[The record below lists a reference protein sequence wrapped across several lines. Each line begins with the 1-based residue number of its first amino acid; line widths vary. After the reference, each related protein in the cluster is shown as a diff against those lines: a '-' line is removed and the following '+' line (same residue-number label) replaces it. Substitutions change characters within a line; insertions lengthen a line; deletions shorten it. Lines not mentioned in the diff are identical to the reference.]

1 MNKQKLT
8 SEVFDEEQSLM
19 VIREMIQVSQKKIK
33 NDGILMIVWGYAMS
47 VMYFISYIK
56 DILFI
61 PVKTNH
67 ILGYISGFLP
77 LLALLGT
84 IYYVFLQHKKVR
96 TYIGVSIRYIWVALF
111 FSLVL
116 INLIQN
122 NVLHDINF
130 MLQHP
135 IFMTVISF
143 ATVVTGIILRYKLIT
158 VGGIIFAAL
167 ALLCSY
173 LALRDQMLFD
183 AIAWFIAFVIPGHI
197 MYHKRNS

>member
-8 SEVFDEEQSLM
+8 SEVFNEEQSLM

-47 VMYFISYIK
+47 LMYFMSYIK

-67 ILGYISGFLP
+67 ILGYVSGFLP
-77 LLALLGT
+77 LAALLST
-84 IYYVFLQHKKVR
+84 IYYVFLQRKKVR
-96 TYIGVSIRYIWVALF
+96 TYIGLSIRYIWVATF

-158 VGGIIFAAL
+158 IGGIVFAAL

-183 AIAWFIAFVIPGHI
+183 AIAWFIAFAVPGHI
-197 MYHKRNS
+197 MYYKRKS